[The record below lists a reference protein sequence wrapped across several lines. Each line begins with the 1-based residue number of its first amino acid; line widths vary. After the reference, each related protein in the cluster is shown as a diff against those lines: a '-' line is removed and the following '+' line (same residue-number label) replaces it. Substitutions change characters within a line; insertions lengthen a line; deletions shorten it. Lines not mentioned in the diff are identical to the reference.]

1 MEPVEK
7 SPHRSGPTNDLAGP
21 ARGTRP
27 AVACA
32 RVIGVVTNPNALG
45 AVRDRKL
52 ALRLADIV
60 GRDGVVHE
68 TKTPEELRQAIGGL
82 RAAGCDIVATCGG
95 DGTNLSAVTEM
106 VRVWGADGRPLP
118 RWCILRGGTLNTVA
132 TNLGIEGH
140 PEQILGRLVTLVR
153 QRAGIPSRTQDLL
166 GVNDMHG
173 FLFAGA
179 MGGRF
184 LEAYYGGP
192 TTGPAWG
199 AVLAGRTIASAVTG
213 GPFARWLFDPLAA
226 RVVVDGVP
234 LAQDRF
240 TLLVA
245 ATIRD
250 VGIGFRPTYRA
261 GEAPGR
267 FHLVASSLSALRLA
281 SQATRVRGGRPLR
294 GTPHTDVVAERV
306 EIDFAQPQTWTLDGD
321 LFRTTRLVLT
331 GGQRVHVLTP

>member
-1 MEPVEK
+1 M
-7 SPHRSGPTNDLAGP
+7 
-21 ARGTRP
+21 
-27 AVACA
+27 
-32 RVIGVVTNPNALG
+32 IGIVTNPNALG

-60 GRDGVVHE
+60 GADGVVHE
-68 TKTPEELRQAIGGL
+68 TKTPDDLRRAIQSL
-82 RAAGCDIVATCGG
+82 CDAGCDIVATCGG

-106 VRVWGADGRPLP
+106 VRVWGAARRPLP

-132 TNLGIEGH
+132 TNLGVKGH
-140 PEQILGRLVTLVR
+140 PEEVLGRLVTLVR
-153 QRAGIPSRTQDLL
+153 AHAGIPSVTQDLL

-199 AVLAGRTIASAVTG
+199 AVLAGRTVASAVTG
-213 GPFARWLFDPLAA
+213 GPFARWLFEPLEA
-226 RVVVDGVP
+226 RIVVDGAS
-234 LAQDRF
+234 LDANRF

-245 ATIRD
+245 STVTN

-261 GEAPGR
+261 GEVPGR

-281 SQATRVRGGRPLR
+281 SQATRVRGGRRLR
-294 GTPHTDVVAERV
+294 GTPHTDVVAGRV
-306 EIDFAQPQTWTLDGD
+306 EIEFAEPQTWTLDGD
-321 LFRTTRLVLT
+321 LFRSTRLVLT
-331 GGQRVHVLTP
+331 GGQQVHVLTP

>member
-1 MEPVEK
+1 M
-7 SPHRSGPTNDLAGP
+7 
-21 ARGTRP
+21 
-27 AVACA
+27 
-32 RVIGVVTNPNALG
+32 IGIVTNPNALG

-60 GRDGVVHE
+60 EKDGVVHE
-68 TKTPEELRQAIGGL
+68 TKTPDELRRAISGL
-82 RAAGCDIVATCGG
+82 CDAGCDIVATCGG
-95 DGTNLSAVTEM
+95 DGTNLSALSEI
-106 VRVWGADGRPLP
+106 VRAWGAAGRPLP

-132 TNLGIEGH
+132 TNLGIKGH
-140 PEQILGRLVTLVR
+140 PEEILGRLVTLVR
-153 QRAGIPSRTQDLL
+153 QRAGIPSRLQDLL

-199 AVLAGRTIASAVTG
+199 AVLAGRTVASAITG
-213 GPFARWLFDPLAA
+213 GPFARWLFDPLEA
-226 RVVVDGVP
+226 RLVVDGVP
-234 LAQDRF
+234 LSQTHF

-245 ATIRD
+245 ATVRD

-261 GEAPGR
+261 GEVPGR

-281 SQATRVRGGRPLR
+281 SQATRVRGGRALR

-306 EIDFAQPQTWTLDGD
+306 EIDFATPQTWTLDGD

-331 GGQRVHVLTP
+331 GGERIHVLTP